1 MKTLK
6 FPFAIF
12 LGLVLLFG
20 NVFSQTPESLEDS
33 EVVVELELS
42 FVDPIWDGVNIPDG
56 QRCNACGEHGSSP
69 EIYVDNIPENADA
82 ILLYFSKGLPLN
94 LNKKFGTGISTIG
107 TSNGVIGYHIS
118 GNDRKILIPSVSGHT
133 SELPQGFFQVKQPL
147 QKIDGE
153 RGAYLPPCD
162 CDERAWYFVHVKAIS
177 INSSEPND
185 FTELRSGNLT
195 MGRTR

>member
-1 MKTLK
+1 MKTLR
-6 FPFAIF
+6 FPFAISFVFIF
-12 LGLVLLFG
+12 LFSNL
-20 NVFSQTPESLEDS
+20 FSQTPESV
-33 EVVVELELS
+33 EVSDEVNELELS
-42 FVDPIWDGVNIPDG
+42 FADPIWDGVNIPDG

-69 EIYVDNIPENADA
+69 RIYVDNIPENTDA

-94 LNKKFGTGISTIG
+94 LNQKFGTGISTIG
-107 TSNGVIGYHIS
+107 TSNGIIGYHVS
-118 GNDRKILIPSVSGHT
+118 NNDGKILIPSVAGHT
-133 SELPQGFFQVKQPL
+133 SELPEGFFQVKQPL

-162 CDERAWYFVHVKAIS
+162 CDDRAWYFVHVKAVS